1 MPQLQGSNSNLQFD
15 RYLWLGSTPMQAAL
29 NLIKMPGNL
38 LKILFT
44 NTTNDVAY
52 NYIKL
57 EFHIMILLSGGLLF
71 IIKPRFLF
79 MLIPIYLQ
87 KLIPNDYNFWGINN
101 QYSIEFVPIL
111 SIASIT
117 TISKNKSNYRLPFAI
132 ILTAVT
138 MGATIYTMENRVS
151 KWYDGINTRFYSKE
165 HYNTEFNVKMI
176 NRAIKVAD
184 GSRAVS
190 ASSRL
195 APHIKSQR
203 IYHYPMVK
211 DAEYILILP
220 KSNSW
225 PLSSTDFQNSID
237 TLNQSKCFRMI
248 YSDDDLLIYKR
259 NKRRATR

>member
-1 MPQLQGSNSNLQFD
+1 M
-15 RYLWLGSTPMQAAL
+15 T
-29 NLIKMPGNL
+29 K
-38 LKILFT
+38 
-44 NTTNDVAY
+44 
-52 NYIKL
+52 
-57 EFHIMILLSGGLLF
+57 
-71 IIKPRFLF
+71 
-79 MLIPIYLQ
+79 
-87 KLIPNDYNFWGINN
+87 
-101 QYSIEFVPIL
+101 
-111 SIASIT
+111 
-117 TISKNKSNYRLPFAI
+117 
-132 ILTAVT
+132 
-138 MGATIYTMENRVS
+138 VS

-248 YSDDDLLIYKR
+248 FSDDDLLIYKR